1 MNRALFEQILNNV
14 ASLGFIVPLA
24 FSLIYAIGTVFFV
37 PTVIFA
43 LAAGALFSLPMGF
56 VVALVSSL
64 AVSSGG
70 FWAGRYLSRGWVIIN
85 ATSNK
90 KIQALDNLVAE
101 KGWKIVLLLRLSAIL
116 PFTILNYGL
125 GLSKISY
132 KHFILASLIGMV
144 PGTLVYVYLGSLAG
158 KMVFEM
164 DFMKKSPVEWT
175 MIALGLAATLAMA
188 VYSTLVVKKAFQ
200 NQKTNFT
207 GALEVEFPR

>member
-14 ASLGFIVPLA
+14 ASLGSIAPLA
-24 FSLIYAIGTVFFV
+24 FVLIYAIGTVFFV
-37 PTVIFA
+37 PTAIFA

-70 FWAGRYLSRGWVIIN
+70 FWAGRYLSRGWIVIN

-90 KIQALDNLVAE
+90 KIQALDSLVAE

-116 PFTILNYGL
+116 PFTFLNYGL

-132 KHFILASLIGMV
+132 KHFILASSIGMI
-144 PGTLVYVYLGSLAG
+144 PGTFVYVYLGSLAG
-158 KMVFEM
+158 KMVFEIN
-164 DFMKKSPVEWT
+164 FMKKSHVEWA
-175 MIALGLAATLAMA
+175 MIALGLAATLVMA
-188 VYSTLVVKKAFQ
+188 VYSTWVVKKAFQ
-200 NQKTNFT
+200 TQKINFSDVIE
-207 GALEVEFPR
+207 AEFPR